1 MPLNFSSHTQAD
13 YCCSYFNIRQFY
25 TGSPHIF
32 AVLFC
37 TLCPSM
43 VNIMYETYKVRE
55 SVWIKAFTQIS
66 QANTQPYYLRFLRV
80 HIPLELQQ
88 YLQFCQKISGKS
100 LCFLTLA
107 AVYEGQGHFLGI
119 LQVCKGNDYHN
130 SSVHNPTEEMNKFYW
145 HEQAVS
151 SWGGH
156 IIPMGPGQEWTI
168 IFRKAANQCLT
179 FHCFS

>member
-1 MPLNFSSHTQAD
+1 MYRKNITKAHVYDSWETIITRSNTNTALNCTKRGLPAHLRQQPMVDELLCEYKTGSIRKCELHFLVTSAILKTVPLNFSSHTQAD

-25 TGSPHIF
+25 TASPHIF

-80 HIPLELQQ
+80 HIPLEL
-88 YLQFCQKISGKS
+88 
-100 LCFLTLA
+100 
-107 AVYEGQGHFLGI
+107 
-119 LQVCKGNDYHN
+119 
-130 SSVHNPTEEMNKFYW
+130 
-145 HEQAVS
+145 
-151 SWGGH
+151 
-156 IIPMGPGQEWTI
+156 
-168 IFRKAANQCLT
+168 
-179 FHCFS
+179 

>member
-88 YLQFCQKISGKS
+88 YLQFCQKNLWEITVLPNIGCSLWGSGAFLRHIASMQRKRLSQLLCSQSYRRDEQVLLACASSLQLRWVHHSHGPWSGMDNYFQKSCKPMPYIS
-100 LCFLTLA
+100 LL
-107 AVYEGQGHFLGI
+107 
-119 LQVCKGNDYHN
+119 
-130 SSVHNPTEEMNKFYW
+130 
-145 HEQAVS
+145 
-151 SWGGH
+151 
-156 IIPMGPGQEWTI
+156 
-168 IFRKAANQCLT
+168 
-179 FHCFS
+179 